1 MRISA
6 IPALIVAL
14 FASSDSAISAHGFFT
29 AFDLFQLCESEEL
42 WPKTSCEGYLL
53 GARDTNFYSRDA
65 SEELP
70 NICVPHGID
79 VETMARQFM
88 IWLPTQPDKYNWPA
102 SLVLGGFFIRVYGC
116 D

>member
-14 FASSDSAISAHGFFT
+14 FASSGSAISAEGYFT
-29 AFDLFQLCESEEL
+29 AFDLFRICESVES
-42 WPKTSCEGYLL
+42 WSKGYCAGYLM
-53 GARDTNFYSRDA
+53 GARDTNFFLRNA

-70 NICVPHGID
+70 NICVPDGID
-79 VETMARQFM
+79 VETMARQFV
-88 IWLPTQPDKYNWPA
+88 IWLPKNPDKFNWPA
-102 SLVLGGFFIRVYGC
+102 SVVIGGFFVQVYGC